1 MDQYLKTYFIESNE
15 DTVMLWKAVGMGKNK
30 NQLPQYNQLVYM
42 NGKLLTRQ

>member
-15 DTVMLWKAVGMGKNK
+15 DTVVMLWKAVGMSKNK

-42 NGKLLTRQ
+42 NGSC